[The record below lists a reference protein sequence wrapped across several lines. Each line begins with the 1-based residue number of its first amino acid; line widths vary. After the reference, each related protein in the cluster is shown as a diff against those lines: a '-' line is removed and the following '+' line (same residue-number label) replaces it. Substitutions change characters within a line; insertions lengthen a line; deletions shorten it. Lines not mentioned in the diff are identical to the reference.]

1 MTDEA
6 KKRHKTISNRY
17 RTVLGWANKMLEEGE
32 KYPKD
37 AIIYACNFGR
47 DTSVVSAGNVAG
59 TLSILLKLIETISE
73 RKGIPFNDLMATLTI
88 AHSIP
93 DKPEPPEE
101 ITTISGKTFIRPN
114 PSGDKHDTK

>member
-17 RTVLGWANKMLEEGE
+17 RTVLGWATKMKEEGE

-47 DTSVVSAGNVAG
+47 NTSIVVAGNVAG
-59 TLSILLKLIETISE
+59 ILSTLLKLIDTISKRE
-73 RKGIPFNDLMATLTI
+73 GIPFNDLMATLIT
-88 AHSIP
+88 AHNIP

-114 PSGDKHDTK
+114 PSDDKQDNK

>member
-17 RTVLGWANKMLEEGE
+17 RTVLGWATKMQEEE
-32 KYPKD
+32 KKYPKD
-37 AIIYACNFGR
+37 AIIYACKFGSN
-47 DTSVVSAGNVAG
+47 TSIVGAGNIAG
-59 TLSILLKLIETISE
+59 KLSILQKLIETISE
-73 RKGIPFNDLMATLTI
+73 REGIPFNDLMATLITV
-88 AHSIP
+88 HNIP

-114 PSGDKHDTK
+114 PSDDKQDNK